1 MLCFATVYMC
11 SILVFTDV
19 TVLFHDYRNALLTD
33 PYLRVLGADG
43 VFAIGDC
50 ATIRPDSIHKRAKE
64 LFDQ

>member
-1 MLCFATVYMC
+1 MELISVIFVWYSS
-11 SILVFTDV
+11 SIAVI
-19 TVLFHDYRNALLTD
+19 VLFYIRRNALVTD